1 MKGKAKVIVISFVVV
16 ASFLYLVL
24 IGMKEGTMYY
34 FEIAEFVGKVDE
46 LGQKKVRVNGEIV
59 PKSMDFNSR
68 SLVLAFT
75 LKDLKGPEVLDVLYK
90 GTPPDLIEQEGVTLV
105 AESGLSSPEDL
116 SRLSACGVNSFL
128 IGESLMRQSDVTSA
142 TRTIL
147 TKPQRQRLTG

>member
-1 MKGKAKVIVISFVVV
+1 MKGKAKVIIISLVVV

-34 FEIAEFVGKVDE
+34 FEIAEFVSKVDE

-59 PKSMDFNSR
+59 PKSLDFNTR

-75 LKDLKGPEVLDVLYK
+75 LKDLKGPEVLDVQYK

-105 AESGLSSPEDL
+105 AEGSYNRKAKVFVAKQL
-116 SRLSACGVNSFL
+116 L
-128 IGESLMRQSDVTSA
+128 IKCPSKYEKKDGYKGRKT
-142 TRTIL
+142 TI
-147 TKPQRQRLTG
+147 

>member
-1 MKGKAKVIVISFVVV
+1 MKGKAKVIIISIVVV

-34 FEIAEFVGKVDE
+34 FEIAEFVSKVDE

-59 PKSMDFNSR
+59 PKSLDFNTR

-75 LKDLKGPEVLDVLYK
+75 LKDLKGPEVLDVQYK

-105 AESGLSSPEDL
+105 AEGSYNRKAKVFVAKQL
-116 SRLSACGVNSFL
+116 L
-128 IGESLMRQSDVTSA
+128 IKCPSKYEKKDGYKGRKT
-142 TRTIL
+142 TI
-147 TKPQRQRLTG
+147 

>member
-34 FEIAEFVGKVDE
+34 FEIAEFVGKMDE

-105 AESGLSSPEDL
+105 AEGSY
-116 SRLSACGVNSFL
+116 NSEEKVFVAKQLL
-128 IGESLMRQSDVTSA
+128 IKCPSKYEKKDGYKERET
-142 TRTIL
+142 TI
-147 TKPQRQRLTG
+147 